1 MEKKEKILSVRV
13 TDEFYEKLKQYAA
26 ESERNLNGMVR
37 YLIAKGI
44 ENEGLEQVDRT
55 ESTKA
60 SIKQIEE
67 II

>member
-26 ESERNLNGMVR
+26 SSERNLNGMVR

-44 ENEGLEQVDRT
+44 ENEGLEQADRT